1 MDLSVDKHMD
11 SEAVVVVTVVVTVET
26 EVAAEM
32 LAQATTGL
40 TVLRRLLITNNCDF
54 VYSVFCEHK
63 LWIWSKR
70 LFFIFV
76 VNFSTDVFCS
86 TVWKIMGY

>member
-1 MDLSVDKHMD
+1 MNFLI
-11 SEAVVVVTVVVTVET
+11 
-26 EVAAEM
+26 VAAEVA
-32 LAQATTGL
+32 AQATTGS

-70 LFFIFV
+70 LFFMFLSL
-76 VNFSTDVFCS
+76 NFLRMIVCS
-86 TVWKIMGY
+86 TVWK

>member
-1 MDLSVDKHMD
+1 MV
-11 SEAVVVVTVVVTVET
+11 SEAAVVVTVVDTGET
-26 EVAAEM
+26 EVAAEVA
-32 LAQATTGL
+32 AQATTGS

-63 LWIWSKR
+63 LRIWSKSCF
-70 LFFIFV
+70 LFV

-86 TVWKIMGY
+86 TVWKIMGYIDDS